1 MKARKEVLEELHGS
15 VALELL
21 RRIRSG
27 EALPADIANSIK
39 FLKDNNIEGLAT
51 EGSPLGNLV
60 NSMPFPSR
68 EGEKMR
74 KPGEKGAPT
83 KANFERAAK
92 TAKYKKK
99 K

>member
-1 MKARKEVLEELHGS
+1 MKAKKEILEELHGS

-60 NSMPFPSR
+60 NSVNYEFDTGVSFNIVLDTLKVFTTLVQFS
-68 EGEKMR
+68 GIA
-74 KPGEKGAPT
+74 GSA
-83 KANFERAAK
+83 
-92 TAKYKKK
+92 
-99 K
+99 